1 MVDCKTVPQRGR
13 QEKAAGLIAGL
24 VNADN
29 LVKPHNNLVNCLMR
43 GAAEGLCWSG
53 GGGDKAVGSSGQ
65 HSSRRM
71 NEPATFWS
79 AFIPD
84 RPSPPPPL
92 GIHRLGAIYSTS
104 QLAELVLLFVG

>member
-1 MVDCKTVPQRGR
+1 MIT
-13 QEKAAGLIAGL
+13 GL

-43 GAAEGLCWSG
+43 GAVEGLCRSG

-84 RPSPPPPL
+84 RPLPHQVYTGS
-92 GIHRLGAIYSTS
+92 
-104 QLAELVLLFVG
+104 VLFIAHLSWPSLFYCL